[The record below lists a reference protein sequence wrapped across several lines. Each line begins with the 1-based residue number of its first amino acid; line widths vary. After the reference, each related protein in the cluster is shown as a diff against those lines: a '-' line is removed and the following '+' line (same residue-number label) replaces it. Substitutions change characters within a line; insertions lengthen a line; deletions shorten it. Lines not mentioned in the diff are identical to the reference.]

1 MKSERKTSTYYLD
14 VFQILC
20 HKLVHSKCHV
30 RIFWSAVLKP
40 IIFSLYFLFNF
51 IQFQKKMTPWMQNRK
66 KNLCQFLLKSNVRS
80 LISQRL
86 KVHVCI
92 FKQFDYY
99 FFLKFILKQKPAS
112 MINLHVTLTFM
123 IDKIWKKNDSCKWK
137 DFSSK
142 EYTCSRLIFVQDD
155 KTSILLQPIKA
166 SSGRLFP

>member
-30 RIFWSAVLKP
+30 SIFWSAVLKP

-66 KNLCQFLLKSNVRS
+66 KKPLPILAKIKCTFTNFSTSQNTCMHIQAIWLL
-80 LISQRL
+80 
-86 KVHVCI
+86 
-92 FKQFDYY
+92 

-123 IDKIWKKNDSCKWK
+123 IDKIWKKNDFCKWK

-166 SSGRLFP
+166 SGRLFP

>member
-30 RIFWSAVLKP
+30 SIFWSAVLKP

-66 KNLCQFLLKSNVRS
+66 KKPLPILAKIKCTFTNFSTSQNTCMHIQAIWLL
-80 LISQRL
+80 
-86 KVHVCI
+86 
-92 FKQFDYY
+92 

-123 IDKIWKKNDSCKWK
+123 IDKIWKKNDFCKWK

-142 EYTCSRLIFVQDD
+142 EYTCSTLIFVQDD

-166 SSGRLFP
+166 FGRLFP

>member
-30 RIFWSAVLKP
+30 SIFWSAFLKP

-66 KNLCQFLLKSNVRS
+66 KKPLPILAKIKCTFTTFSTSQSTCMHIQAIWLL
-80 LISQRL
+80 
-86 KVHVCI
+86 
-92 FKQFDYY
+92 
-99 FFLKFILKQKPAS
+99 FFFKFILKQKPAS

-123 IDKIWKKNDSCKWK
+123 IDEIWKKNDFCKWK

-142 EYTCSRLIFVQDD
+142 EYTCSRLIFVLDD

-166 SSGRLFP
+166 SGRLFP

>member
-30 RIFWSAVLKP
+30 SIFWSAFLKP

-66 KNLCQFLLKSNVRS
+66 KKPLPILAKIKCTFTNFSTSQSTCMHIQAIWLL
-80 LISQRL
+80 
-86 KVHVCI
+86 
-92 FKQFDYY
+92 

-123 IDKIWKKNDSCKWK
+123 IDEIWKKKW
-137 DFSSK
+137 F
-142 EYTCSRLIFVQDD
+142 L
-155 KTSILLQPIKA
+155 
-166 SSGRLFP
+166 